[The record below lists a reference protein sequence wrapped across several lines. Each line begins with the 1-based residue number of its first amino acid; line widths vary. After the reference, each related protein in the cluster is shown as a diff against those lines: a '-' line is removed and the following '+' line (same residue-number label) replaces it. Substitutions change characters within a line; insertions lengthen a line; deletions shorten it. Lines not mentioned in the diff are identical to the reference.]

1 MDHRMSSP
9 PWRER
14 AVDAVRTPLGAY
26 HDAGLATWSARIV
39 ADRPAAPVAPLPWAV
54 PLCCLLAMIFLTAL
68 VTGRQGAVAAVP
80 DLAGLYSAVGLA
92 VHVTGLAVQDVDAER
107 RVDGTGA
114 TIKVRGRVVNHGTG
128 DLAVPPLI
136 LEFQDTTGAI
146 LHGSIAAAPVA
157 RLSAGGTA
165 TFVVEV
171 ERVPSEAGQVV
182 VRLQDAP

>member
-1 MDHRMSSP
+1 MHHATSSP
-9 PWRER
+9 GARDM
-14 AVDAVRTPLGAY
+14 AADAVRTPLVAFE
-26 HDAGLATWSARIV
+26 DAGSKVWAARII
-39 ADRPAAPVAPLPWAV
+39 ADRPVAPVAPLPWAV
-54 PLCCLLAMIFLTAL
+54 PLCCLLAMLFLTAL
-68 VTGRQGAVAAVP
+68 VAGRQGAVAAVP
-80 DLAGLYSAVGLA
+80 DLAGFYSAVGLA

-146 LHGSIAAAPVA
+146 LHGSSAAAPVA